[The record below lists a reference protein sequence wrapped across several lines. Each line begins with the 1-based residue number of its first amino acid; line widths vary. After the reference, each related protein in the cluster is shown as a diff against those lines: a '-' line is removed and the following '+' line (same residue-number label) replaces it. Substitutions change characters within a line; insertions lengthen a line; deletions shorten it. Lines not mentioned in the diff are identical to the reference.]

1 MFAAGLSW
9 PNVMNLAQHHGRRD
23 ILRPVLKSDHA
34 GLCDTNVPVTSL
46 LFGDDLSKT
55 WKERREAN
63 RLGRDPYQSKNWKR
77 TGYRSHYAQKNE
89 TQDKQSFKTKQR
101 KM

>member
-1 MFAAGLSW
+1 MLKS
-9 PNVMNLAQHHGRRD
+9 
-23 ILRPVLKSDHA
+23 VLKSDHA

-55 WKERREAN
+55 LKERREAN
-63 RLGRDPYQSKNWKR
+63 RLGRDPYQSK
-77 TGYRSHYAQKNE
+77 TGKERDTGPTMPKKNE
-89 TQDKQSFKTKQR
+89 KQDKQSFKTKQR